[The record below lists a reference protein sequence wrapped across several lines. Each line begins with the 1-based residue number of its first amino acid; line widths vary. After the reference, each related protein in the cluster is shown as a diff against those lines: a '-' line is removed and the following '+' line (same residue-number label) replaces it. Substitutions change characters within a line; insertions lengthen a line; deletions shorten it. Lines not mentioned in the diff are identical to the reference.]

1 MANASGSSNTAPVNA
16 VTAAAPVIQVSD
28 IAQLKATEPTTGGE
42 LATVLE
48 YTRGTKSGGGVFV
61 YDATDSTTVDD
72 GGLVI
77 VTAGKK
83 RWKRV
88 VLDYNSVTVL
98 DFGAVPDGKTDCI
111 DAVKRM
117 FTWSQRVLPSAG
129 IRFTA
134 GVFSMSTFDISD
146 KEINRFKVTGASV
159 NFGYFPTTT
168 LVFNWDTK
176 PRGQHFFKVNARYAE
191 LSGFVVKGMSF
202 NPDGSMYGNG
212 DGGTG
217 LNNIGFYA
225 NTIIGGQFLRVS
237 SMEFRYLGGRA
248 LDLIDTLDCKID
260 QFYARCCQD
269 SIIYARWSDRA
280 AGAWDHSTAIE
291 LSNFN
296 LQFGYNKP
304 VLDLPRCTQ
313 SFIRNGWIEHSEYA
327 GDLTNGQWVIEGLAI
342 ESTQN
347 PLKLG
352 YCRATIIQKSIHN
365 QSAGFDYSTE
375 GIEPW
380 ALLAEGDRG
389 MLELSDWGAIIQ
401 GSLNYDVITSQHH
414 MDNRTANDR
423 WFYVGEFNFSD
434 ATSQIH
440 VKVVGTAQYLSQG
453 ETQTD
458 FSNRT
463 PEGVAHIYLQ
473 ARDGAD
479 SIGSWHSEGSS
490 PVVKV
495 HISGNGARTKLYVK
509 IAAYTGFA
517 IALVETN
524 GKDRYQ
530 AGLCFIFRKS
540 YTACSA
546 EESTKLDAEKVVAF
560 EQHWIGNKDVGF
572 GYNNNKELLLRGTV
586 IKGQPEEYEA
596 GKWRTRR
603 YLKVRVNGEEWS
615 IPLNSATEPFI

>member
-1 MANASGSSNTAPVNA
+1 MANASSSSNTAPQNA

-28 IAQLKATEPTTGGE
+28 VAQLKATEPTTGGE

-48 YTRGTKSGGGVFV
+48 YKRGTKAGGGVFV
-61 YDATDSTTVDD
+61 YDATDTSSPDD

-88 VLDYNSVTVL
+88 ILDYNSVTVL

-111 DAVKRM
+111 EAVKRM
-117 FTWSQRVLPSAG
+117 YTWSQRVLPSAG

-146 KEINRFKVTGASV
+146 KEINRFKVTGAAV

-168 LVFNWDTK
+168 LVFNWETK
-176 PRGQHFFKVNARYAE
+176 PRGLHFFKVQARYTE
-191 LSGFVVKGMSF
+191 ISGIVVKGMSS
-202 NPDGSMYGNG
+202 DSGG
-212 DGGTG
+212 DGGTAF
-217 LNNIGFYA
+217 NNVGFYA

-260 QFYARCCQD
+260 QFYSRGCQD
-269 SIIYARWSDRA
+269 SIVYARWSGRVE
-280 AGAWDHSTAIE
+280 GAWDHSTAIE

-296 LQFGYNKP
+296 LQGGTKKP

-313 SFIRNGWIEHSEYA
+313 SFIRNGWIEHSEFA

-342 ESTQN
+342 ESTTN

-365 QSAGFDYSTE
+365 QSAGFDFSTA

-380 ALLAEGDRG
+380 TLIGEGDRG
-389 MLELSDWGAIIQ
+389 VLEFSDWGIIAQ
-401 GSLNYDVITSQHH
+401 GSLNYDYISSQHH
-414 MDNRTANDR
+414 MDNRTDKNK
-423 WFYVGEFNFSD
+423 WFYIGEFNFSD

-440 VKVVGTAQYLSQG
+440 VRIVGTAQYNSQSQ
-453 ETQTD
+453 TQKGY
-458 FSNRT
+458 SAST
-463 PEGVAHIYLQ
+463 PEGATNIYLQ
-473 ARDGAD
+473 ARDGANT
-479 SIGSWHSEGSS
+479 IGSWYGEGSS

-517 IALVETN
+517 TALVTTN
-524 GKDRYQ
+524 SKDRYK

-540 YTACSA
+540 FTACSA
-546 EESTKLDAEKVVAF
+546 EESATLDAAPIVAF

-572 GYNNNKELLLRGTV
+572 GYNNNKELLLQGTLV
-586 IKGQPEEYEA
+586 LGKPEEYEA

-615 IPLNSATEPFI
+615 IPLNSATEPYI

>member
-1 MANASGSSNTAPVNA
+1 MANASSSSNTAPQNA

-28 IAQLKATEPTTGGE
+28 VAQLKATEPTTGGE

-48 YTRGTKSGGGVFV
+48 YKRGTKAGGGVFV
-61 YDATDSTTVDD
+61 YDATDTSSPDD

-88 VLDYNSVTVL
+88 ILDYNSVTVL

-111 DAVKRM
+111 EAVKRM
-117 FTWSQRVLPSAG
+117 YTWSQRVLPSAG

-134 GVFSMSTFDISD
+134 GVFSMSAFDISD
-146 KEINRFKVTGASV
+146 KEINRFKVTGAAV

-168 LVFNWDTK
+168 LVFNWETK
-176 PRGQHFFKVNARYAE
+176 PRGLHFFKVQARYAE
-191 LSGFVVKGMSF
+191 ISGIVVKGMSS
-202 NPDGSMYGNG
+202 DSGG
-212 DGGTG
+212 DGGTAF
-217 LNNIGFYA
+217 NNVGFYA

-260 QFYARCCQD
+260 QFYSRGCQD
-269 SIIYARWSDRA
+269 SIVYARWSGRVE
-280 AGAWDHSTAIE
+280 GAWDHSTAIE

-296 LQFGYNKP
+296 LQGGTKKP

-313 SFIRNGWIEHSEYA
+313 SFIRNGWIEHSEFA

-342 ESTQN
+342 ESTTN

-365 QSAGFDYSTE
+365 QSAGFDFSTA

-380 ALLAEGDRG
+380 TLIGEGDRG
-389 MLELSDWGAIIQ
+389 VLEFSDWGIIAQ
-401 GSLNYDVITSQHH
+401 GSLNYDYITSQHH
-414 MDNRTANDR
+414 MDNRTDKNK
-423 WFYVGEFNFSD
+423 WFYIGEFNFSD

-440 VKVVGTAQYLSQG
+440 VRIVGTAQYNSQSQ
-453 ETQTD
+453 TQKGY
-458 FSNRT
+458 SAST
-463 PEGVAHIYLQ
+463 PEGATNIYLQ
-473 ARDGAD
+473 ARDGANT
-479 SIGSWHSEGSS
+479 IGSWYGEGSS

-517 IALVETN
+517 TALVTTN
-524 GKDRYQ
+524 SKDRYK

-540 YTACSA
+540 FTACSA
-546 EESTKLDAEKVVAF
+546 EESATLDAAPIVAF

-572 GYNNNKELLLRGTV
+572 GYNNNKELLLQGTLV
-586 IKGQPEEYEA
+586 LGKPEEYEA

-615 IPLNSATEPFI
+615 IPLNSATEPYI

>member
-1 MANASGSSNTAPVNA
+1 MANTNPQNA

-28 IAQLKATEPTTGGE
+28 VAQLKATEPTTGGE

-48 YTRGTKSGGGVFV
+48 YTRGTKAGGGVFL
-61 YDATDSTTVDD
+61 YDATDSTSPDD
-72 GGLVI
+72 GGLII

-111 DAVKRM
+111 EAVKRM

-168 LVFNWDTK
+168 LLFNWDTK
-176 PRGQHFFKVNARYAE
+176 PRGLHFFKVNARYAE
-191 LSGFVVKGMSF
+191 ISGLVIKGMSF

-212 DGGTG
+212 DGGTA
-217 LNNIGFYA
+217 LNKVGFFANII
-225 NTIIGGQFLRVS
+225 TGGQFLRVS

-269 SIIYARWSDRA
+269 SLIYARWSDRE

-304 VLDLPRCTQ
+304 VFDLPRCTQ
-313 SFIRNGWIEHSEYA
+313 SFIRNGWIEHSDYA

-342 ESTQN
+342 ESTTN

-365 QSAGFDYSTE
+365 QSAGFDFSTE

-380 ALLAEGDRG
+380 TLIGEGDRG
-389 MLELSDWGAIIQ
+389 VLEFSDWGIIAQ
-401 GSLNYDVITSQHH
+401 GSLSYDYISSQQH
-414 MDNRTANDR
+414 MDNRTANNK

-440 VKVVGTAQYLSQG
+440 VRVVGTAQYNSQS
-453 ETQTD
+453 ETQVD
-458 FSNRT
+458 YSNRT
-463 PEGVAHIYLQ
+463 PEGATNIYLQ
-473 ARDGAD
+473 ARDGGNT
-479 SIGSWHSEGSS
+479 IGSWYGEGSS

-509 IAAYTGFA
+509 IAAYTGFST
-517 IALVETN
+517 ALVTTN

-540 YTACSA
+540 FTACTT
-546 EESTKLDAEKVVAF
+546 EESATLDAAPIVAF

-586 IKGQPEEYEA
+586 IKGEVEEYEP
-596 GKWRTRR
+596 GKYRTRR
-603 YLKVRVNGEEWS
+603 YLKVRVNGEAWS
-615 IPLNSATEPFI
+615 IPLNDAENPYI

>member
-1 MANASGSSNTAPVNA
+1 MANDFTNA
-16 VTAAAPVIQVSD
+16 NNSLQDSVIKTAASVIQLRE
-28 IAQLKATEPTTGGE
+28 IAELRLTEPTTAGE
-42 LATVLE
+42 VASVLE
-48 YTRGTKSGGGVFV
+48 YSRGSKMGGGIFV
-61 YDATDSTTVDD
+61 YDATDTTTEDD
-72 GGLVI
+72 GGLNF
-77 VTAGKK
+77 VTAGNK

-88 VLDYNSVTVL
+88 LFDYNLATVV
-98 DFGAVPDGKTDCI
+98 DFGAVADGKTDCI

-117 FTWSQRVLPSAG
+117 FNWSQRVLPSAG

-134 GVFSMSTFDISD
+134 GEFSMSTFEFTESDIL
-146 KEINRFKVTGASV
+146 RFKVTGATV

-168 LVFNWDTK
+168 LIFNWETK
-176 PRGQHFFKVNARYAE
+176 PRGQHFFLVKARYAE
-191 LSGFVVKGMSF
+191 ISGLVVKGKSF

-212 DGGTG
+212 DGGTA
-217 LNNIGFYA
+217 LNSIGFYA
-225 NTIIGGQFLRVS
+225 NIIKGGQFLRVS

-269 SIIYARWSDRA
+269 SIIYARWSDQE

-296 LQFGYNKP
+296 LQYGYNKP

-313 SFIRNGWIEHSEYA
+313 SFIRNGWIEHSDFA

-342 ESTQN
+342 ESTKN

-365 QSAGFDYSTE
+365 QSAGLDFSTE
-375 GIEPW
+375 GVEPW
-380 ALLAEGDRG
+380 TLLAEGDRG
-389 MLELSDWGAIIQ
+389 VMELSDWGAIIQ
-401 GSLNYDVITSQHH
+401 GSLSYDVITSQHH
-414 MDNRTANDR
+414 MDNRKADDQ

-440 VKVVGTAQYLSQG
+440 VRVIGTAQYLSQS
-453 ETQTD
+453 ETQTGY
-458 FSNRT
+458 SNRT
-463 PEGVAHIYLQ
+463 PEGVANIYLQ

-479 SIGSWHSEGSS
+479 SIGSWHGEGSS

-509 IAAYTGFA
+509 IAAYTGFS

-540 YTACSA
+540 YTQCSA
-546 EESTKLDAEKVVAF
+546 DESKTLDAEKVVAF
-560 EQHWIGNKDVGF
+560 EQHWKGNKDVGF
-572 GYNNNKELLLRGTV
+572 GYNDNKELLVQGPYFFKDV
-586 IKGQPEEYEA
+586 EYEP
-596 GKWRTRR
+596 GKWKRR
-603 YLKVRVNGEEWS
+603 HFLKIRVNGTERSLE
-615 IPLNSATEPFI
+615 LLSAENPIG

>member
-1 MANASGSSNTAPVNA
+1 MANASSSSNTAPQNA

-28 IAQLKATEPTTGGE
+28 VAQLKATEPTTGGE

-48 YTRGTKSGGGVFV
+48 YKRGTKAGGGVFV
-61 YDATDSTTVDD
+61 YDATDTSSPDD

-88 VLDYNSVTVL
+88 ILDYNSVTVL

-111 DAVKRM
+111 EAVKRM
-117 FTWSQRVLPSAG
+117 YTWSQRVLPSAG

-134 GVFSMSTFDISD
+134 GVFSMSMFDISD
-146 KEINRFKVTGASV
+146 KEINRFKVTGAAV

-168 LVFNWDTK
+168 LVFNWETK
-176 PRGQHFFKVNARYAE
+176 PRGLHFFKVQARYAE
-191 LSGFVVKGMSF
+191 ISGIVVKGMSS
-202 NPDGSMYGNG
+202 DSGG
-212 DGGTG
+212 DGGTAF
-217 LNNIGFYA
+217 NNVGFYT

-260 QFYARCCQD
+260 QFYSRGCQD
-269 SIIYARWSDRA
+269 SIVYARWSGRVE
-280 AGAWDHSTAIE
+280 GAWDHSTAIE

-296 LQFGYNKP
+296 LQGGTKKP

-313 SFIRNGWIEHSEYA
+313 SFIRNGWIEHSEFA

-342 ESTQN
+342 ESTTN

-365 QSAGFDYSTE
+365 QSAGFDFSTA

-380 ALLAEGDRG
+380 TLIGEGDRG
-389 MLELSDWGAIIQ
+389 VLEFSDWGIIAQ
-401 GSLNYDVITSQHH
+401 GSLNYDYISSQHH
-414 MDNRTANDR
+414 MDNRTDKNK
-423 WFYVGEFNFSD
+423 WFYIGEFNFSD

-440 VKVVGTAQYLSQG
+440 VRIVGTAQYNSQSQ
-453 ETQTD
+453 TQKGY
-458 FSNRT
+458 SAST
-463 PEGVAHIYLQ
+463 PEGATNIYLQ
-473 ARDGAD
+473 ARDGANT
-479 SIGSWHSEGSS
+479 IGSWYGEGSS

-517 IALVETN
+517 TALVTTN
-524 GKDRYQ
+524 SKDRYK

-540 YTACSA
+540 FTACSA
-546 EESTKLDAEKVVAF
+546 EESATLDAAPIVAF

-572 GYNNNKELLLRGTV
+572 GYNNNKELLLQGTLV
-586 IKGQPEEYEA
+586 LGKPEEYEA

-615 IPLNSATEPFI
+615 IPLNSATEPYI

>member
-1 MANASGSSNTAPVNA
+1 MANAPSNSSSTLQNSV
-16 VTAAAPVIQVSD
+16 VKTAASVIQLRD
-28 IAQLKATEPTTGGE
+28 IAELRATEPTAAGE
-42 LATVLE
+42 VASVLE
-48 YTRGTKSGGGVFV
+48 YTRDTKMGGGVFV
-61 YDATDSTTVDD
+61 YDATDTTTEDD
-72 GGLVI
+72 GGLNF
-77 VTAGKK
+77 VTPGKK

-88 VLDYNSVTVL
+88 LFDYNAATVV
-98 DFGAVPDGKTDCI
+98 DFGAVADGKTDCI
-111 DAVKRM
+111 EAVKRM

-134 GVFSMSTFDISD
+134 GEFSMSTFDISN
-146 KEINRFKVTGASV
+146 KEILRFKVTGASV

-168 LVFNWDTK
+168 LVFNWETK
-176 PRGQHFFKVNARYAE
+176 PRGQHFFLVNARYAE
-191 LSGFVVKGMSF
+191 ISGFVVKGKSF
-202 NPDGSMYGNG
+202 NPDGTMYGNG
-212 DGGTG
+212 DGGTAV
-217 LNNIGFYA
+217 NNIGFYS
-225 NTIIGGQFLRVS
+225 NIIEGGQFLRVS

-248 LDLIDTLDCKID
+248 LDLVDTLDCKID

-269 SIIYARWSDRA
+269 SIIYARWSDRE

-296 LQFGYNKP
+296 LQFGYTKP

-313 SFIRNGWIEHSEYA
+313 SFIRNGWIEHSDYA

-342 ESTQN
+342 ESTQK

-389 MLELSDWGAIIQ
+389 VLELSDWGAVIQ

-414 MDNRTANDR
+414 MDNRKADDQ

-440 VKVVGTAQYLSQG
+440 VRVVGTAQYLSQG
-453 ETQTD
+453 ETQTG

-463 PEGVAHIYLQ
+463 PEGVANIYLQ

-479 SIGSWHSEGSS
+479 SIGSWHGEGSC

-509 IAAYTGFA
+509 IAAYTGFS

-546 EESTKLDAEKVVAF
+546 DESKTLDAEKVVAF
-560 EQHWIGNKDVGF
+560 EQHWNGNKDVGF
-572 GYNNNKELLLRGTV
+572 GYNDNKELLVQGPYFFKDV
-586 IKGQPEEYEA
+586 EYEP
-596 GKWRTRR
+596 GKWKRR
-603 YLKVRVNGEEWS
+603 HFLKLRVNGTERSLE
-615 IPLNSATEPFI
+615 LLSADDPTS

>member
-1 MANASGSSNTAPVNA
+1 MANASSSSNTAPQNA

-28 IAQLKATEPTTGGE
+28 VAQLKATEPTTGGE

-48 YTRGTKSGGGVFV
+48 YTRGTKAGGGVFL
-61 YDATDSTTVDD
+61 YDATDSTSPDD

-111 DAVKRM
+111 EAVKRM
-117 FTWSQRVLPSAG
+117 YTWSQRVLPSAG
-129 IRFTA
+129 IRFTG

-146 KEINRFKVTGASV
+146 KEINRFKVTGAAV

-168 LVFNWDTK
+168 LVFNWETK
-176 PRGQHFFKVNARYAE
+176 PRGLHFFKVQARYAE
-191 LSGFVVKGMSF
+191 ISGIVVKGMSS
-202 NPDGSMYGNG
+202 DSGD
-212 DGGTG
+212 DGGTAF
-217 LNNIGFYA
+217 NNVGFYA

-260 QFYARCCQD
+260 QFYSRGCQD
-269 SIIYARWSDRA
+269 SIVYARWSGRVE
-280 AGAWDHSTAIE
+280 GAWDHSTAIE

-296 LQFGYNKP
+296 LQESTKKP

-313 SFIRNGWIEHSEYA
+313 SFIRNGWIEHSEFA

-342 ESTQN
+342 ESTDN

-375 GIEPW
+375 GIKPW
-380 ALLAEGDRG
+380 TLIGEGDRG
-389 MLELSDWGAIIQ
+389 VLELSDWGIIAQ
-401 GSLNYDVITSQHH
+401 GSLNYDYISSQHH
-414 MDNRTANDR
+414 MDNRTEKNK
-423 WFYVGEFNFSD
+423 WFYIGEFNFSD

-440 VKVVGTAQYLSQG
+440 VRIVGTAQYNSQSQ
-453 ETQTD
+453 TQKGY
-458 FSNRT
+458 SAST
-463 PEGVAHIYLQ
+463 PEGATNIYLQ
-473 ARDGAD
+473 ARDGANT
-479 SIGSWHSEGSS
+479 IGSWYGEGSS

-509 IAAYTGFA
+509 IAAFTGFA
-517 IALVETN
+517 TALVTTN
-524 GKDRYQ
+524 SKDRYK

-540 YTACSA
+540 FTACSA
-546 EESTKLDAEKVVAF
+546 EESATLDAAPIVAF

-572 GYNNNKELLLRGTV
+572 GYNNNKELLLQGTL
-586 IKGQPEEYEA
+586 ILGKPEEYEA

-615 IPLNSATEPFI
+615 IPLNSATEPYI

>member
-1 MANASGSSNTAPVNA
+1 MTDPSGNTNITPQNA
-16 VTAAAPVIQVSD
+16 VTGAASVIQVRD
-28 IAQLKATEPTTGGE
+28 IAELKATEPKSVGE

-48 YTRGTKSGGGVFV
+48 YTHGTKAGGGVFV
-61 YDATDSTTVDD
+61 YDATDSTSVDD
-72 GGLVI
+72 GGLII

-88 VLDYNSVTVL
+88 ILDYNSVTVL

-111 DAVKRM
+111 DAVRRM

-146 KEINRFKVTGASV
+146 KEINRFKVAGASV

-176 PRGQHFFKVNARYAE
+176 PRGLHFFKVNARYAE
-191 LSGFVVKGMSF
+191 LSGFVVKGMSS
-202 NPDGSMYGNG
+202 NSGE
-212 DGGTG
+212 DGGTAF
-217 LNNIGFYA
+217 NQVGFYA

-260 QFYARCCQD
+260 QFYSRGCQD
-269 SIIYARWSDRA
+269 SIVYARWSDREQ
-280 AGAWDHSTAIE
+280 GAWDHSTAIE

-296 LQFGYNKP
+296 LQGSTKKP

-313 SFIRNGWIEHSEYA
+313 SFIRNGWIEHAEFA
-327 GDLTNGQWVIEGLAI
+327 GDLTNGQWVLEGLAI
-342 ESTQN
+342 ESTTN

-375 GIEPW
+375 GVEPW

-389 MLELSDWGAIIQ
+389 VLEISDWGAIIQ

-414 MDNRTANDR
+414 MDNRTAANK

-440 VKVVGTAQYLSQG
+440 VRVLGTAQYLSQS

-463 PEGVAHIYLQ
+463 PEGVANIYLQ
-473 ARDGAD
+473 ARDGAN

-509 IAAYTGFA
+509 IAAYTGFS

-524 GKDRYQ
+524 GKDRYR

-540 YTACSA
+540 FTACST
-546 EESTKLDAEKVVAF
+546 EESAALDAEKVVAF

-586 IKGQPEEYEA
+586 IKGQVEEYEP
-596 GKWRTRR
+596 GKFRTRR

-615 IPLNSATEPFI
+615 IPLNDPVNPYI

>member
-1 MANASGSSNTAPVNA
+1 MANASNSSNTTPQNA
-16 VTAAAPVIQVSD
+16 VAAAAPVIQISD
-28 IAQLKATEPTTGGE
+28 VAQLKATEPTTGGE

-48 YTRGTKSGGGVFV
+48 YKRGTKAGGGVFV
-61 YDATDSTTVDD
+61 YDATDTSSPDD
-72 GGLVI
+72 GGLII
-77 VTAGKK
+77 VTAGNK

-88 VLDYNSVTVL
+88 ILDYNSVTVL

-111 DAVKRM
+111 EAVKRM
-117 FTWSQRVLPSAG
+117 YTWSQRVLPSAG

-146 KEINRFKVTGASV
+146 KEINRFKVAGAAV

-168 LVFNWDTK
+168 LVFNWETK
-176 PRGQHFFKVNARYAE
+176 PRGLHFFKVQARYAE
-191 LSGFVVKGMSF
+191 ISGIVVKGMSS
-202 NPDGSMYGNG
+202 DSGG
-212 DGGTG
+212 DGGTAF
-217 LNNIGFYA
+217 NTVGFYA

-260 QFYARCCQD
+260 QFYSRGCQD
-269 SIIYARWSDRA
+269 SIVYARWSDREQ
-280 AGAWDHSTAIE
+280 GAWDHSTAIE

-296 LQFGYNKP
+296 LQGNTKKP

-313 SFIRNGWIEHSEYA
+313 SFIRNGWIEHAEFA

-342 ESTQN
+342 ESTTN

-365 QSAGFDYSTE
+365 QSAGFDYSTA

-380 ALLAEGDRG
+380 TLIGEGDRG
-389 MLELSDWGAIIQ
+389 VLEFSDWGIIAQ
-401 GSLNYDVITSQHH
+401 GSISYDYISSQHH
-414 MDNRTANDR
+414 MDNRTANNK

-440 VKVVGTAQYLSQG
+440 VRVVGSAQYNSQS
-453 ETQTD
+453 ETQVD
-458 FSNRT
+458 YSNRT
-463 PEGVAHIYLQ
+463 PEGATNIYLQ
-473 ARDGAD
+473 ARDGANT
-479 SIGSWHSEGSS
+479 IGSWYGEGSS

-509 IAAYTGFA
+509 IAAYTGFST
-517 IALVETN
+517 ALVTTN

-540 YTACSA
+540 FTACSA
-546 EESTKLDAEKVVAF
+546 EESATLDAAPVVAF

-586 IKGQPEEYEA
+586 IKGEVEEYEP
-596 GKWRTRR
+596 GKYRTRR

-615 IPLNSATEPFI
+615 IPLNDANNPYI

>member
-1 MANASGSSNTAPVNA
+1 MANASGSSNTTSQNA
-16 VTAAAPVIQVSD
+16 VTAAAAVIQVHD
-28 IAQLKATEPTTGGE
+28 VAELKATEPTAVGE

-48 YTRGTKSGGGVFV
+48 YKRGTKSGGGVFV
-61 YDATDSTTVDD
+61 YDATDSTSVDD
-72 GGLVI
+72 GGLII

-88 VLDYNSVTVL
+88 ILDYNSVTVL

-111 DAVKRM
+111 EAVKRM
-117 FTWSQRVLPSAG
+117 FAWSQRVLPSAG

-146 KEINRFKVTGASV
+146 KEINRFKVAGASV

-168 LVFNWDTK
+168 LLFNWETK
-176 PRGQHFFKVNARYAE
+176 PRGLHFFKVNARYAE
-191 LSGFVVKGMSF
+191 LSGFVVKGMSS
-202 NPDGSMYGNG
+202 NSGE
-212 DGGTG
+212 DGGTAFNQVG
-217 LNNIGFYA
+217 FFANI
-225 NTIIGGQFLRVS
+225 ISGGQFLRVS

-248 LDLIDTLDCKID
+248 LDLVDTLDCKID
-260 QFYARCCQD
+260 QFYSRGCQD
-269 SIIYARWSDRA
+269 SIVYARWSDQAR
-280 AGAWDHSTAIE
+280 GAWDHSTAIE

-296 LQFGYNKP
+296 LQGGTKKP

-313 SFIRNGWIEHSEYA
+313 SFIRNGWIEHSEFA

-342 ESTQN
+342 ESTIH

-365 QSAGFDYSTE
+365 ESAGFDYSTE

-380 ALLAEGDRG
+380 TLLAEGDRG
-389 MLELSDWGAIIQ
+389 VLELSDWGAIIQ

-414 MDNRTANDR
+414 MDNRTAANK

-440 VKVVGTAQYLSQG
+440 VRVLGTAQYLSQS

-463 PEGVAHIYLQ
+463 PEGVANIYLQ

-509 IAAYTGFA
+509 IAAYTGFS

-524 GKDRYQ
+524 GKDRYR

-540 YTACSA
+540 FTACTA
-546 EESTKLDAEKVVAF
+546 EESATLDAAKIVAF
-560 EQHWIGNKDVGF
+560 EQHWIGNKEVGF

-586 IKGQPEEYEA
+586 IKGETEEYEP
-596 GKWRTRR
+596 GKFRTRR
-603 YLKVRVNGEEWS
+603 YLKVRVNSEEWS
-615 IPLNSATEPFI
+615 IPLNDPVKPYL